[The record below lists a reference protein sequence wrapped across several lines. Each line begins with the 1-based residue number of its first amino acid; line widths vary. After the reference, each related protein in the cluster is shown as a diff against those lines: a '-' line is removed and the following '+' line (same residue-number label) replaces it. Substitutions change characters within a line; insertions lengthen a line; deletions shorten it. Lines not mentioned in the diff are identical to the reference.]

1 MTAQANTNAVAEV
14 SELVNN
20 DELNNVAHELGTPP
34 ELDQYGRN
42 ASERTVELNSVQ
54 AEAVDQEVTH
64 GKHSTYD
71 DALAYVIQ
79 RGLAEIKRQR
89 DAARAVAEKTLIK
102 TKRDSYANLMKSN
115 PALITNSEFVTTM
128 LRDLGVTSK

>member
-1 MTAQANTNAVAEV
+1 MTALANAVASAVV

-20 DELNNVAHELGTPP
+20 DELNNVAQPP
-34 ELDQYGRN
+34 ELDQYGRD

-64 GKHSTYD
+64 GKHATYD

-89 DAARAVAEKTLIK
+89 DAQRAATEKTLIK
-102 TKRDSYANLMKSN
+102 AKRDSYANLMKSN

-128 LRDLGVTSK
+128 LRDLGVTTK